1 MKKGFTLIE
10 TLVYIVVL
18 AIIMLVVFSFIFWLS
33 QSATK
38 NKAMREA
45 LNNAKRAMEIMT
57 HEIKEAV
64 GIYIPTS
71 IFSTS
76 SGQLSLE
83 TLNYLPEGEE
93 KSYVDFFLCQNRLCL
108 KKEGKDPIAITSER
122 VEVRKLEFIQI
133 ATTSTVPSIKISLEV
148 DYKSSA
154 NKPEYRASVK
164 IISTAS
170 LRSY

>member
-18 AIIMLVVFSFIFWLS
+18 AIIMVVVFSFIFWLS

-64 GIYIPTS
+64 AIYIPTS
-71 IFSTS
+71 VFSTS
-76 SGQLSLE
+76 TGQLSLK

-93 KSYVDFFLCQNRLCL
+93 KSYIDFFLCQNRLCL
-108 KKEGKDPIAITSER
+108 KKEGKEPIAITSDK
-122 VEVRKLEFIQI
+122 VEVKSLEFTQI
-133 ATTSTVPSIKISLEV
+133 AATSTIPSIKISLEV
-148 DYKSSA
+148 NYKSSA
-154 NKPEYRASVK
+154 NKPEYQASIK
-164 IISTAS
+164 IVSTVS